1 MTISLLGPVLRLRTS
16 AGASQA
22 SLPEIMSRCIDGSLV
37 DLPGMRLDQ
46 RAPVVTT
53 LAILIH
59 LERRY
64 EMTLTSA
71 LRDAGMALVGPLTA
85 PAFMQPV
92 LPVAEVS
99 PLPITDLDHTTTG
112 AAHHYKPADVTTVEQ
127 AFYALLASTWRQHI
141 GRGKPGGARQRVL
154 TVLLG
159 DGVTL
164 ASEVMTLA
172 GAYDAVTPAHP
183 TLGSTLADHLLWT
196 RPWVQEERHDVLPW
210 PYLDCRPVR
219 LTVTDGGVGAVTVD
233 DPNIRGRV
241 GAGTGNIG
249 DPQVPIRTDG
259 RAMRLGGRIT
269 YRQAH
274 AALCGSPDITRAAI
288 VDLANTGHQVRI
300 GAVAAGQG
308 KTRGYWETTVAV
320 ERERW
325 VLFGA
330 DGSDR
335 LAALSKLALT
345 QCSVAE
351 KALWSAVRLL
361 FPGAARED
369 LVAKAHTYRA
379 VDTLTD
385 ALGPASL
392 QLVASLMAQAPDDD
406 AEAQAINA
414 MCAHHL
420 RETWTAFA
428 RTWPDLLAV
437 ANASL
442 RLDWLMK
449 RSFQEELFV
458 NEKTPLSQR
467 IHAVIAEMDS
477 HLTPDNRASLRS
489 AAAQLPL
496 AGYVAL
502 AHAPNEWTTADA
514 PALPALEQ
522 TVPALGRVR
531 HRGPSVG
538 RVLAETEYPSSRI
551 NTLLAATGDHLTS
564 LVAEIVRWLVAH
576 EVEEVVLTDIIACAI
591 ADALGDVLARDAARH
606 RLALDYARIA
616 AAKKAREAA

>member
-1 MTISLLGPVLRLRTS
+1 
-16 AGASQA
+16 
-22 SLPEIMSRCIDGSLV
+22 MSRCVEGSLV
-37 DLPGMRLDQ
+37 DLPGMRVDQ

-53 LAILIH
+53 LAILVH

-64 EMTLTSA
+64 GTTSRAA
-71 LRDAGMALVGPLTA
+71 LGGSSMALVGPLSA

-92 LPVAEVS
+92 LPGTGVS

-112 AAHHYKPADVTTVEQ
+112 AAHHYKPADVASVEQ
-127 AFYALLASTWRQHI
+127 AFYALLASTSRQHI

-172 GAYDAVTPAHP
+172 EAYDAAVPSQNSR
-183 TLGSTLADHLLWT
+183 GSFADHLLWT
-196 RPWVQEERHDVLPW
+196 RPWVQEERHDLLPW

-219 LTVTDGGVGAVTVD
+219 LTMADGGVGAVTVD
-233 DPNIRGRV
+233 DANIRGRV
-241 GAGTGNIG
+241 DAGTGNIG
-249 DPQVPIRTDG
+249 DPHVPIRSDG
-259 RAMRLGGRIT
+259 KAMRLGGRMT

-274 AALCGSPDITRAAI
+274 AALCGSPEVTRAAN
-288 VDLANTGHQVRI
+288 VDLAQTGHQVRM

-325 VLFGA
+325 VLFGS

-335 LAALSKLALT
+335 LAALSKMALT
-345 QCSVAE
+345 QCSTSE
-351 KALWSAVRLL
+351 KAIWSAVRLL
-361 FPGAARED
+361 FPDAARQD

-379 VDTLTD
+379 IDALTD

-392 QLVASLMAQAPDDD
+392 QRVASLMAQAPNED
-406 AEAQAINA
+406 AEAKAINA
-414 MCAHHL
+414 MCAHHV
-420 RETWTAFA
+420 RKTWTAFA
-428 RTWPDLLAV
+428 GTWPDLLAA

-442 RLDWLMK
+442 RLDRLM
-449 RSFQEELFV
+449 RHNFQEGLFV

-467 IHAVIAEMDS
+467 VHAVIAEMDS
-477 HLTPDNRASLRS
+477 HLTPDNRASVRS

-502 AHAPNEWTTADA
+502 AHAPFEWTTADA

-522 TVPALGRVR
+522 AVRALGRVR
-531 HRGPSVG
+531 HRGASIG

-551 NTLLAATGDHLTS
+551 NTLVAATGDHLTS

-576 EVEEVVLTDIIACAI
+576 EVEEVVLTDVIACAI
-591 ADALGDVLARDAARH
+591 ADAVGDVPARDAARH
-606 RLALDYARIA
+606 RMALDYARVTTR
-616 AAKKAREAA
+616 KKAREAA